1 MNIENAARELLAHD
15 GIFAVAISPTSENV
29 FALADFTPASTER
42 DMNDRLVCLC
52 SSAIGL
58 HRRIGLM
65 GMSRLAL
72 NEQPFGSISVVTNMI
87 DDVMVAVVVQSG
99 HNICKSLQR
108 MVRRAI
114 ARAQQK
120 RIKTRMPSAEAVA

>member
-15 GIFAVAISPTSENV
+15 GIFAVAISPSSDNV
-29 FALADFTPASTER
+29 FALANFTTER
-42 DMNDRLVCLC
+42 DMNEKLVHL
-52 SSAIGL
+52 SSSTIGL
-58 HRRIGLM
+58 HRRIGLV
-65 GMSRLAL
+65 GMSRFVI
-72 NEQPFGSISVVTNMI
+72 NEEPFGSISVVTNTL

-120 RIKTRMPSAEAVA
+120 RIKTRMPSAETVA